1 MKILHIL
8 DEPWDSGLT
17 SYGLAAARAL
27 KGRGHDVWVAARPGL
42 AAARQ
47 AGEMGFPLLPWGNA
61 LALRRRAGTIGFD
74 VVNAHTGRGHSLGFF
89 ITRFRPTAL
98 VRTRGE
104 ARRLVPRPGQGFLFR
119 QTDAVI
125 AASKTLGEVYAARFS
140 FLMDKLSVVYPGVE
154 MPPVTP
160 EPPGPLRI
168 GMLGRL
174 DPVKGHLHFLEAVGQ
189 MKERLADELFLIAGE
204 NKQTTREDLEKQVRR
219 LGLERWVL
227 FLGRV
232 PDAGVFMESCH
243 IGVIASVESEAVSR
257 AALEWLAR
265 GRPLVAT
272 QVGALPEMVLNGDNG
287 FLVPPR
293 NATGLARTI
302 RLLLDDADRRKKMGD
317 RARRTAET
325 LFGFDRLGRE
335 TENVYAAAIARR
347 KGISA

>member
-1 MKILHIL
+1 VKILHIL

-47 AGEMGFPLLPWGNA
+47 AGEMGFPLLSWGSA

-125 AASKTLGEVYAARFS
+125 AASKTLGEVYAARFP

-160 EPPGPLRI
+160 EPPGPLRLV
-168 GMLGRL
+168 MRDFGRPGIRV
-174 DPVKGHLHFLEAVGQ
+174 DPGL
-189 MKERLADELFLIAGE
+189 LADRGGNAAG
-204 NKQTTREDLEKQVRR
+204 
-219 LGLERWVL
+219 
-227 FLGRV
+227 
-232 PDAGVFMESCH
+232 DAGK
-243 IGVIASVESEAVSR
+243 
-257 AALEWLAR
+257 
-265 GRPLVAT
+265 VA
-272 QVGALPEMVLNGDNG
+272 
-287 FLVPPR
+287 
-293 NATGLARTI
+293 
-302 RLLLDDADRRKKMGD
+302 
-317 RARRTAET
+317 
-325 LFGFDRLGRE
+325 
-335 TENVYAAAIARR
+335 
-347 KGISA
+347 